1 MKIVLQ
7 SAFGNTHSPNDFDGH
22 PTPKNRPN
30 RPYEA
35 IHPAAP
41 PSATAPKSASLAA
54 SAAASAHPPPPKHP
68 AAHVSRSPDS
78 LQKSTDETHRI
89 KLTKLKTARLQTLV
103 IPQLPLKIN
112 NLTPHRILLRLE
124 QQRTHSHPHRHSRAG
139 GRFGGRDVHPEPWDK
154 RAGHLRKSPQS
165 AVQTTPAI
173 PDTYNDRD
181 KKWRGITP
189 HLPNPPTPTVIPA
202 KIHPPGGRFS
212 GRNVH
217 PEPGTNVGG
226 ASG

>member
-1 MKIVLQ
+1 MISTVTPPPKT
-7 SAFGNTHSPNDFDGH
+7 A
-22 PTPKNRPN
+22 PTAP
-30 RPYEA
+30 
-35 IHPAAP
+35 HPAAP

-68 AAHVSRSPDS
+68 AAHLSRSPDS

-139 GRFGGRDVHPEPWDK
+139 GRFSGWDVHPEPWDK
-154 RAGHLRKSPQS
+154 RAGHLRKSAKITPIPGSDNSRNPRYRQRSGQKDAGHHTPSAQS
-165 AVQTTPAI
+165 A
-173 PDTYNDRD
+173 
-181 KKWRGITP
+181 
-189 HLPNPPTPTVIPA
+189 HPNRHSRA
-202 KIHPPGGRFS
+202 CGRFS

-217 PEPGTNVGG
+217 PEPGDKRAGHPRKS
-226 ASG
+226 APSA